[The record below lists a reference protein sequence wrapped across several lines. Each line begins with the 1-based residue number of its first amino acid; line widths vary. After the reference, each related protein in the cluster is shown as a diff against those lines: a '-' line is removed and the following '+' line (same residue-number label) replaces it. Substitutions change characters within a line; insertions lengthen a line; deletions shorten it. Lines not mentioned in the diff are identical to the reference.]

1 MRGRS
6 RRWRFA
12 RETRCRF
19 RVRAEEDEEVHVH
32 VYDITKRAPAG
43 RTVSVRFPAKLEGVF
58 EIELE
63 HSKTQIAR
71 LRVEP

>member
-1 MRGRS
+1 M
-6 RRWRFA
+6 
-12 RETRCRF
+12 RF

-32 VYDITKRAPAG
+32 GYDITKRAPAG